1 MLKRF
6 SVLLMALIF
15 TFGATMVSAAGEIT
29 PFRAS
34 YYLDGYSVVLS
45 AKGDGRML
53 VTMIVDGVGVQDKIG
68 VAKIDIDEKVN
79 GKWDY
84 YDTLFAVD
92 HPEFY
97 EYDTRDYLGEVSF
110 YGTPGNS
117 YRVTLL
123 VYAEKDGGWDTGDIT
138 SYTVECK

>member
-1 MLKRF
+1 MLKRLSALLLVVFFIF
-6 SVLLMALIF
+6 S
-15 TFGATMVSAAGEIT
+15 ATMISAADNIA
-29 PFRAS
+29 PLRAS
-34 YYLDGYSVVLS
+34 YYLDGYTVVLS
-45 AKGDGRML
+45 AKGNGRML
-53 VTMIVDGVGVQDKIG
+53 VSMIVDGVGIQDKIG
-68 VAKIDIDEKVN
+68 VSKIDIDEKVD
-79 GKWDY
+79 GKWHY
-84 YDTLFAVD
+84 YDTLYAVD

-97 EYDTRDYLGEVSF
+97 DYNTRDYLGDVSF

>member
-6 SVLLMALIF
+6 SVLLLALIF
-15 TFGATMVSAAGEIT
+15 TFGATMVSAAGKIT
-29 PFRAS
+29 PLRAS
-34 YYLDGYSVVLS
+34 QYLQRYTVVLS
-45 AKGDGRML
+45 SKGDGRML
-53 VTMIVDGVGVQDKIG
+53 VTMVVDGVGVQDKIG
-68 VAKIDIDEKVN
+68 VSKIDIDEKVN
-79 GKWDY
+79 GKWQY
-84 YDTLFAVD
+84 YDTLYAVD

-97 EYDTRDYLGEVSF
+97 DYNTRDYLGDVSF

-123 VYAEKDGGWDTGDIT
+123 VYAGKDGGWDTGDIT

>member
-6 SVLLMALIF
+6 STLLLALF
-15 TFGATMVSAAGEIT
+15 FVFSATMISAASEAT

-34 YYLDGYSVVLS
+34 HYLERYTVVLS
-45 AKGDGRML
+45 AKGNGRML
-53 VTMIVDGVGVQDKIG
+53 VSMIVDGVGIQDKIG
-68 VAKIDIDEKVN
+68 VSKIDIDEKVD
-79 GKWDY
+79 GKWHY
-84 YDTLFAVD
+84 YDTLYAVD

-97 EYDTRDYLGEVSF
+97 DYDTRDYLGDVSF

-123 VYAEKDGGWDTGDIT
+123 VYAGKDGGWDTGDIT